1 MAESLFGQP
10 RPFPESG
17 LIAETRTFT
26 FGHPPDELAL
36 VCGERLGPI
45 TVAYQTY
52 GTLNEAGDNGV
63 LVCHSLT
70 GDMHAS
76 GRMEGREYVGWWDP
90 MIGPGRAFDTDR
102 YFVVCA
108 SVLGGWGGTTCAAS
122 TNPKTGRPYGGA
134 FPDITMRDVVNVH
147 RRLLAHLGVNQLA
160 AVSGPSMGGS
170 QSWEFAVA
178 FPDLVRNCIPV
189 AAAPVASAMLIG
201 WNYVARQAFLTDPD
215 YQGGDYYGTGRAPF
229 AGLSLARQIATITY
243 YSSSYLGGWF
253 GNTPS
258 EGKGGGALPSKF
270 AVEAY
275 LDNEGAKLIS
285 RFDANSYLCALR
297 SLETMDI
304 GRFYRSR
311 EEAFGAI
318 RARLMVVGVASDLLF
333 PPAELRGAVEAAK
346 YAGVNAHYEE
356 IDSDDGHDACLLEI
370 DRVAA
375 LVTDFL
381 RNDVM
386 RP

>member
-17 LIAETRTFT
+17 LIAQTQTFT
-26 FGHPPDELAL
+26 FGEPPHELAL

-45 TVAYQTY
+45 TVAFQTY
-52 GTLNEAGDNGV
+52 GTLNESGDNGV

-70 GDMHAS
+70 GDMHAA
-76 GRMEGREYVGWWDP
+76 GRMAEREYVGWWDP

-108 SVLGGWGGTTCAAS
+108 SVLGGWGGSTCAAS
-122 TNPKTGRPYGGA
+122 TNPRTGRPYGGS
-134 FPDITMRDVVNVH
+134 FPDITVRDVVAVH
-147 RRLLAHLGVNQLA
+147 RRLLGYLGVKQLA
-160 AVSGPSMGGS
+160 AISGPSMGGS

-178 FPDLVRNCIPV
+178 FPEMVRNCIPV

-201 WNYVARQAFLTDPD
+201 WNYVARQAFLTDPN
-215 YQGGDYYGTGRAPF
+215 YQGGDYYGTGRAPL

-253 GNTPS
+253 GNS
-258 EGKGGGALPSKF
+258 AGEGNGNRALPSKF
-270 AVEAY
+270 AVEEY
-275 LDNEGAKLIS
+275 LDNEGAKLIA

-304 GRFYRSR
+304 GRYYTSR
-311 EEAFGAI
+311 EAAFGAI
-318 RARLMVVGVASDLLF
+318 QARLMVVGVASDLLF
-333 PPAELRGAVEAAK
+333 PPAELRGAVAAAR
-346 YAGVNAHYEE
+346 YAGVDAHYEE
-356 IDSDDGHDACLLEI
+356 IDSEDGHDACLLEI
-370 DRVAA
+370 DRVSA
-375 LVTDFL
+375 LVKDFL
-381 RNDVM
+381 RDDAA